1 MDFQLYSLGAAL
13 VFHEIFFPESSTAM
27 ALILAM
33 GTYGAGYV
41 ARIVGAFIFG
51 KMGDRIGRKKVL
63 FITITMMGICTTLIG
78 VLPTYAQIGVFA
90 PILLVTL
97 RIIQGLGAG
106 AEISGAGTMLA
117 EYAPKGKRG
126 IISSFVAMG
135 TNCGTLSATAIWA
148 FMFFILSKEE
158 LLAWGWRIPFLAS
171 VVVMVFAIWLRMNL
185 KESPVFE
192 KVNDSN
198 QPTAKPAPA
207 GSMFQSKSF
216 WLATGLRF
224 GQAGNS
230 GLIQTFLAGYLVQT
244 LLFNK
249 AIPTD
254 ALMISSILGFMTIPF
269 LGWLSDKIGRRIP
282 YIIMNTSAI
291 VLAWPMLSI
300 IVDKSYAPS
309 TIMVALIVIH
319 NCAVLGLFALENT
332 EHFSDWGYYEVNLI
346 GGEQQIAD
354 LQQQDNL
361 YTVAEMSAD
370 VWTARVVGVVKK
382 ALHVQ
387 IDGLETVLAAMC
399 EPQIAIVSLT
409 ITEKGYFHSPATGQL
424 MLDHPM
430 VAADVQNPHQPKTAT
445 GVIVEALA
453 RRKAAGLPA
462 FTVMSCDNMPE
473 NGHVMRDVVT
483 SYAQAVDVKLAQ
495 WIEDNVTFPSTMVDR
510 IVPAVTED
518 TLAKIEQLTGVRDPA
533 GVACEPFRQWVIEDN
548 FVAGRPEWEKA
559 GAELVSDVLPYEEMK
574 LRMLNGSHSFL
585 AYLGYLA
592 GYQHINDCMED
603 EHYRYAAYG
612 LMLQEQA
619 PTLKVQGVDLQDYA
633 NRLIARYS
641 NPALRHRTWQIA
653 MDGSQKLPQRML
665 DSVRWHLAHDSK
677 FDLLALGVAGW
688 MRYVGGVDEQG
699 NPIEISDPLL
709 PVIQKAVQSSAEGKA
724 RVQSLL
730 AIKAIFG
737 DDLPDNSL
745 FTARVTETYLSLLA
759 HGAKATVAK
768 YSVK

>member
-198 QPTAKPAPA
+198 QPKAKPAPA

-249 AIPTD
+249 AI
-254 ALMISSILGFMTIPF
+254 
-269 LGWLSDKIGRRIP
+269 
-282 YIIMNTSAI
+282 MNTSAI

-319 NCAVLGLFALENT
+319 NCAVLGLFALENIT
-332 EHFSDWGYYEVNLI
+332 MAEMFGCKNRFTRMAISKEI
-346 GGEQQIAD
+346 GGLIASGFGPILAGIFCTMTESWYPIAIMIMAYSVIGLISALKMPEVKDRD
-354 LQQQDNL
+354 LSALEDA
-361 YTVAEMSAD
+361 AED
-370 VWTARVVGVVKK
+370 QPRVVR
-382 ALHVQ
+382 
-387 IDGLETVLAAMC
+387 AAQ
-399 EPQIAIVSLT
+399 PSRSL
-409 ITEKGYFHSPATGQL
+409 
-424 MLDHPM
+424 
-430 VAADVQNPHQPKTAT
+430 
-445 GVIVEALA
+445 
-453 RRKAAGLPA
+453 
-462 FTVMSCDNMPE
+462 
-473 NGHVMRDVVT
+473 
-483 SYAQAVDVKLAQ
+483 
-495 WIEDNVTFPSTMVDR
+495 
-510 IVPAVTED
+510 
-518 TLAKIEQLTGVRDPA
+518 
-533 GVACEPFRQWVIEDN
+533 
-548 FVAGRPEWEKA
+548 
-559 GAELVSDVLPYEEMK
+559 
-574 LRMLNGSHSFL
+574 
-585 AYLGYLA
+585 
-592 GYQHINDCMED
+592 
-603 EHYRYAAYG
+603 
-612 LMLQEQA
+612 
-619 PTLKVQGVDLQDYA
+619 
-633 NRLIARYS
+633 
-641 NPALRHRTWQIA
+641 
-653 MDGSQKLPQRML
+653 
-665 DSVRWHLAHDSK
+665 
-677 FDLLALGVAGW
+677 
-688 MRYVGGVDEQG
+688 
-699 NPIEISDPLL
+699 
-709 PVIQKAVQSSAEGKA
+709 
-724 RVQSLL
+724 
-730 AIKAIFG
+730 
-737 DDLPDNSL
+737 
-745 FTARVTETYLSLLA
+745 
-759 HGAKATVAK
+759 
-768 YSVK
+768 